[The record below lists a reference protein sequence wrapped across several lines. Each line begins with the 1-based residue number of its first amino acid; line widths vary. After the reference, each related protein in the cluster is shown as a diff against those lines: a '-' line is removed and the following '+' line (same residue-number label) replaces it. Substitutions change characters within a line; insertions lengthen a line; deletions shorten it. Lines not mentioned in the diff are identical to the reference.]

1 MNILIITQYFWPEN
15 FRINELADELQSLGN
30 NITVLTGYPNYPE
43 GEFYKD
49 FLKNKKKYS
58 EYKEIK
64 LVRVPII
71 ARGKS
76 KIRLALNYFSFV
88 ISATLVGIFKF
99 RKGNFD
105 AIFVFQTSPVFVGI
119 PSSIIS
125 IFKKCPQIIWILD
138 LWPDTLEALGLIKKR
153 WQLNIIRKIVKFIYF
168 RCKVILVQSKSFIK
182 EIKKYGH
189 KDIIYFPAWTE
200 SEFINSPKKLAK
212 EIKLKKDIFTIIFAG
227 NIGEAQDFPSILN
240 TAEYLINNKFN
251 SFRIILIGDGRKKE
265 WVEKQIYIRNLEN
278 NFEIL
283 KKYPL
288 GRMPSFFRHA
298 DALLVSL
305 KNEAVFNMTIPGKIQ
320 TYLASGVPILGML
333 NGEGAK
339 IINQSKS
346 GFTCPAEDYKGL
358 AKIII
363 RMSKLTNKK
372 RQELGFNGIQFSKK
386 EFDKS
391 FLLTKLQKL
400 LDDL

>member
-1 MNILIITQYFWPEN
+1 M
-15 FRINELADELQSLGN
+15 
-30 NITVLTGYPNYPE
+30 
-43 GEFYKD
+43 
-49 FLKNKKKYS
+49 
-58 EYKEIK
+58 
-64 LVRVPII
+64 
-71 ARGKS
+71 
-76 KIRLALNYFSFV
+76 
-88 ISATLVGIFKF
+88 
-99 RKGNFD
+99 
-105 AIFVFQTSPVFVGI
+105 
-119 PSSIIS
+119 
-125 IFKKCPQIIWILD
+125 
-138 LWPDTLEALGLIKKR
+138 
-153 WQLNIIRKIVKFIYF
+153 
-168 RCKVILVQSKSFIK
+168 
-182 EIKKYGH
+182 
-189 KDIIYFPAWTE
+189 
-200 SEFINSPKKLAK
+200 
-212 EIKLKKDIFTIIFAG
+212 G